1 MELKFGTL
9 KVTVAVL
16 LIQAIVNGMN
26 LRLSPAIYGT
36 FALFDVVL
44 ALMVYRENRTAVKVA
59 LVYLALD
66 FFMATFY
73 LIAGALLKGVIAFL
87 DFLALHDMVSYV
99 GRVMKEEGEVEA
111 EEESGDDGGQTL

>member
-9 KVTVAVL
+9 KVTTAVL
-16 LIQAIVNGMN
+16 LIQAIVNGVN
-26 LRLSPAIYGT
+26 FRASPWVYGT
-36 FALFDVVL
+36 FALFDVLL

-66 FFMATFY
+66 FFIATFY
-73 LIAGALLKGVIAFL
+73 LIAGALLKGIIAFL

-99 GRVMKEEGEVEA
+99 GRVMKEEGEA
-111 EEESGDDGGQTL
+111 ATEEEPEEDEGQTL

>member
-1 MELKFGTL
+1 MELRFGNL

-16 LIQAIVNGMN
+16 LIQAAVNGMN
-26 LRLSPAIYGT
+26 FRTSPGIYGT
-36 FALFDVVL
+36 FALFDVIL

-59 LVYLALD
+59 LVYLTLD

-73 LIAGALLKGVIAFL
+73 LIAGALLKGIIAFL

-99 GRVMKEEGEVEA
+99 GRVMKEEKGEEVE
-111 EEESGDDGGQTL
+111 ENLGDEGGQSL